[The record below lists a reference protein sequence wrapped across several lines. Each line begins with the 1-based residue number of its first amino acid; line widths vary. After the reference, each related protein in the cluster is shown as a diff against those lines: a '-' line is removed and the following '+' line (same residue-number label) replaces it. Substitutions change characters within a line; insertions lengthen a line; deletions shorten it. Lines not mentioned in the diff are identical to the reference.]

1 MVTHLRY
8 QNLDKAH
15 AYKLLQR
22 DARSIIARHCLPIAT
37 HNLIL
42 GQFSHTFRTTF

>member
-8 QNLDKAH
+8 QNLDEAH

-22 DARSIIARHCLPIAT
+22 DARSIIAHHRLSIST
-37 HNLIL
+37 HELIL
-42 GQFSHTFRTTF
+42 GQFSHTF